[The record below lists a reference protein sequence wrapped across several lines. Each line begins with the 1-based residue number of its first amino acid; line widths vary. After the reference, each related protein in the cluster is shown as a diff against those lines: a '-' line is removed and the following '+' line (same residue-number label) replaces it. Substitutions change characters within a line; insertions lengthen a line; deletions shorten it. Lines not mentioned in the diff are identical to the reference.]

1 MRVRQCR
8 LFDATI
14 DPKNVSLE
22 FELALSDE
30 FLRICFL
37 PHYRIAGWD
46 IFSQILNYTGASLAG
61 PTIFAIIYS
70 SVTIWT
76 AVFSQLILGR
86 TMNFKQ
92 WLCVVLVF
100 SGLGITATNS
110 VNTGK
115 NVLTG
120 SLLVIVGSAMHGMT
134 YVLSEGIMT
143 LGHEKLSVI
152 QNNFVQSS
160 FNGGLLLVWQF
171 LYTIPHFDDAVWN
184 PMQDNDTSVFYA
196 TILLGGFGALS
207 IIHSL
212 AHFHTLKH
220 YPGGA
225 TSAGVMKGLQAVLVF
240 VFTNLLYCNKLG
252 GPEMCFSDAKFVAL
266 VTVCGGVLGYV
277 HTTQTRFATNLAEK
291 DDESSCDETTSLVS
305 RSP

>member
-1 MRVRQCR
+1 M
-8 LFDATI
+8 
-14 DPKNVSLE
+14 
-22 FELALSDE
+22 
-30 FLRICFL
+30 
-37 PHYRIAGWD
+37 
-46 IFSQILNYTGASLAG
+46 AG

-76 AVFSQLILGR
+76 AVFSQLLLGR
-86 TMNFKQ
+86 MMHFRQ
-92 WLCVVLVF
+92 WVFVLLVF

-110 VNTGK
+110 VNTGD

-120 SLLVIVGSAMHGMT
+120 SLLVIFGSAVHGMS

-143 LGHEKLSVI
+143 VEEEKMSVV

-160 FNGGLLLVWQF
+160 FSGGLLLVWQF
-171 LYTIPHFDDAVWN
+171 VYTLPHFDEAVWS
-184 PMQDNDTSVFYA
+184 PMQDADTTVLYA
-196 TILLGGFGALS
+196 FVLLGGFSVLN

-212 AHFHTLKH
+212 THFHTLKH

-240 VFTNLLYCNKLG
+240 VFTNLFYCNRLG
-252 GPEMCFSDAKFVAL
+252 GPEMCFSDTKFFAL

-277 HTTQTRFATNLAEK
+277 HTTQKLSKLPVEKNLAAKE
-291 DDESSCDETTSLVS
+291 DEHYRETTSLVS
-305 RSP
+305 ASP

>member
-1 MRVRQCR
+1 MRVCQCR
-8 LFDATI
+8 LYDRFQKPDLA
-14 DPKNVSLE
+14 
-22 FELALSDE
+22 FELALSHN
-30 FLRICFL
+30 LVCFCL
-37 PHYRIAGWD
+37 LLHYRIAGWD
-46 IFSQILNYTGASLAG
+46 VLSQILNYTGASFAG

-92 WLCVVLVF
+92 WLCVILVF

-110 VNTGK
+110 VTTGK
-115 NVLTG
+115 SVLTG
-120 SLLVIVGSAMHGMT
+120 SLLVIVGSAMHGLT

-143 LGHEKLSVI
+143 VGQEKLSVI

-171 LYTIPHFDDAVWN
+171 LYTIPHFNDAVWS
-184 PMQDNDTSVFYA
+184 PMQDKDTSVLYA
-196 TILLGGFGALS
+196 SILLGGFGSLS

-212 AHFHTLKH
+212 THFHTLKH

-240 VFTNLLYCNKLG
+240 VFTNILYCNKLG

-277 HTTQTRFATNLAEK
+277 HTTQTQFSTNLAEK
-291 DDESSCDETTSLVS
+291 EEESSDDETTSLVS